1 MDSPGCFGVVPK
13 CAELCGRRRDARA
26 QQFPTNLFWVNGL
39 DFHDMRVLV
48 TGSSRGIGFEIAK
61 AFLSSGAR
69 VAVNGSTAQS
79 TAMGIDKLGQPGR
92 TVAAP
97 GDVGTVAGCESVVG
111 TAIAAFGGLDVLVNN
126 AGVGAGRPIADC
138 DEAMWD
144 AHVNVNLKGVFFCCR
159 AAIPELRKSGG
170 NIVNIASDA
179 GLMGVP
185 GITVYCGT
193 KGGVVNMSRAMALE
207 LAPDVR
213 INCVCPGY
221 VDTDMIRISASKR
234 PDPAAYWQKMIDYA
248 PLKRI
253 ASTEEIAHAVLYLA
267 SDKARFITGTSLAID
282 GGTTAGR

>member
-1 MDSPGCFGVVPK
+1 MNFKDK
-13 CAELCGRRRDARA
+13 
-26 QQFPTNLFWVNGL
+26 
-39 DFHDMRVLV
+39 RVLV
-48 TGSSRGIGFEIAK
+48 TGSSRGIGFDIAK
-61 AFLSSGAR
+61 TFLDAGAR
-69 VAVNGSTAQS
+69 VAINGSTEQS
-79 TAMGIDKLGQPGR
+79 AGAAMERLDDSDH

-97 GDVGTVAGCESVVG
+97 GNIGTVAGCESVVE
-111 TAIAAFGGLDVLVNN
+111 TAIAAFGGLDILVNN

-144 AHVNVNLKGVFFCCR
+144 AHCDVNLKGLFFCCR
-159 AAIPELRKSGG
+159 AAMPKLKKSNG

-207 LAPDVR
+207 IAPDVR

-221 VDTDMIRISASKR
+221 VDTDMIRLSVKR
-234 PDPAAYWQKMIDYA
+234 KPDPDAAWQKMIDYA

-253 ASTEEIAHAVLYLA
+253 ASTKEIAHAVLYLA
-267 SDKARFITGTSLAID
+267 SDDARFITGTALAID
-282 GGTTAGR
+282 GGSTAGK